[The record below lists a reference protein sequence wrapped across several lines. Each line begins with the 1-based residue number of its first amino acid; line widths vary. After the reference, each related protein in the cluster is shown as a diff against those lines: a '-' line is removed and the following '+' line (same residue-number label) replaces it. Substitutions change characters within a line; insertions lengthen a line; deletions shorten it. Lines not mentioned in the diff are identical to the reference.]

1 MKQFAQHLSV
11 MAISAGLGLA
21 SINAYAV
28 VSAPNPSLVFNT
40 HGIATFSNSISAGLT
55 EFNHLFTFTTT
66 SSSGGASSIASFNG
80 HNFSA
85 AFSSFNLLDVDNGG
99 SVVATGS
106 IGPGFFTQLGFSGLN
121 SNTLYGLN
129 IIGTV
134 TNPDLG
140 SFYSGS
146 LTVSPVPEPA
156 EYIFIAIGLSV
167 LGFVAYRRRHSQGF
181 SAAY

>member
-1 MKQFAQHLSV
+1 MKQFSQHLAV

-28 VSAPNPSLVFNT
+28 ASAQSSSLVFNSQ
-40 HGIATFSNSISAGLT
+40 GIATFSNSISAGLT
-55 EFNHLFTFTTT
+55 DFNDLFTFTTT

-80 HNFSA
+80 QNFSA

-99 SVVATGS
+99 SLVATGL

-121 SNTLYGLN
+121 SNTIYGLN
-129 IIGTV
+129 IVGTV
-134 TNPDLG
+134 TNPG
-140 SFYSGS
+140 QGAFYSGS
-146 LTVSPVPEPA
+146 IAVNPVPEPA
-156 EYIFIAIGLSV
+156 EYVLMACGLGV
-167 LGFVAYRRRHSQGF
+167 LGFVAYRRRQNQGF